1 MATLVCFHAH
11 PDDESIATGGLM
23 ARAAADGHRVVL
35 VVATRGEA
43 GEVDEGFLGD
53 GEALGERR
61 VVETEASAEVLG
73 VERVAFLGYRDS
85 GMMGTPTN
93 DEPGCF
99 WRADVEEA
107 AQRLAAILDEER
119 ADVLT
124 VYDDNGGYGHPDHIQ
139 VHRVGVRAAELA
151 ATPEVYEATMN
162 RTDMAR
168 MFEDLRE
175 SGVSMGDDLD
185 APPDVTQEPDF
196 GVPEERLT
204 HRVDVTRWLPVKRAS
219 MRAHASQISESSF
232 FLAMPDEVFARAFGV
247 EWYIERDAPARTGS
261 FAPWFAGLS

>member
-43 GEVDEGFLGD
+43 GEVDDGFLGD

-73 VERVAFLGYRDS
+73 ARRVAFLGYSDS

-93 DEPGCF
+93 DEPRSF

-107 AQRLAAILDEER
+107 AQRLAAILTEEG

-151 ATPEVYEATMN
+151 AVPEVYEATMN

-168 MFEDLRE
+168 MIEELRE
-175 SGVSMGDDLD
+175 SGVSLGEGLD
-185 APPDVTQEPDF
+185 APDVTQEPDF

-204 HRVDVTRWLPVKRAS
+204 HRVDVTRWLPAKRAS

-232 FLAMPDEVFARAFGV
+232 FLAMPDEVFARTFGA
-247 EWYIERDAPARTGS
+247 EWFIERGAPARTGT
-261 FAPWFAGLS
+261 FNPWFAGLS